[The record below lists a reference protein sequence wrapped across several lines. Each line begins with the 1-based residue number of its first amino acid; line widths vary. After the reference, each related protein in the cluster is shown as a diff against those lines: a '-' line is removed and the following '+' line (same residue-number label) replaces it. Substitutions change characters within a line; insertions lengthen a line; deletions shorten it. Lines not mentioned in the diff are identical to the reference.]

1 MDSIYIRDLVFG
13 VGNYILAGVLQ
24 SKKNRQNGEVINDD
38 IHISSMMSVKD
49 VENKNRI
56 RRKMIEQCS
65 SSIIVFGYGD
75 ENSGTYQ
82 EYNIA
87 KEEEKMLFQWRRR
100 DLRRKRYIM
109 RNFQRKRKRITF
121 LGKGE

>member
-1 MDSIYIRDLVFG
+1 
-13 VGNYILAGVLQ
+13 
-24 SKKNRQNGEVINDD
+24 
-38 IHISSMMSVKD
+38 MSVKD

-87 KEEEKMLFQWRRR
+87 KEEEKNVIPMEKTGFAAKEIYNEKLVSDPCAQQRALHRAGGNFWVTR
-100 DLRRKRYIM
+100 IM
-109 RNFQRKRKRITF
+109 KHRQ
-121 LGKGE
+121 

>member
-1 MDSIYIRDLVFG
+1 MTILGRDLVDNGFHIYTGFGAG

-87 KEEEKMLFQWRRR
+87 KEEEKKCYSNGEDGICGER
-100 DLRRKRYIM
+100 DI
-109 RNFQRKRKRITF
+109 
-121 LGKGE
+121 

>member
-1 MDSIYIRDLVFG
+1 MTILGRDLVDNGFHIYTGFGAG

-87 KEEEKMLFQWRRR
+87 KEEENYVIHMESTGFAA
-100 DLRRKRYIM
+100 
-109 RNFQRKRKRITF
+109 
-121 LGKGE
+121 